1 MEWEK
6 WGLFVSLVTPLILG
20 VGAWII
26 DALNKRKKKK
36 PEPEV
41 LQGLPVDY
49 ETDYVNLLKRNLA
62 DARKDNNELR
72 ARIRKLEQQLFR
84 SDNGNSDNRPEK

>member
-26 DALNKRKKKK
+26 DALNKRKKKL

-62 DARKDNNELR
+62 DARKEIIELR
-72 ARIRKLEQQLFR
+72 ARNKKLEQQLFR
-84 SDNGNSDNRPEK
+84 SDDGNSDDR

>member
-62 DARKDNNELR
+62 DARNEIRELR
-72 ARIRKLEQQLFR
+72 ARNKQLEKLR
-84 SDNGNSDNRPEK
+84 SDNGYPDNRREE